1 MIILI
6 SIMMEYI
13 IYSMKKKRLFI
24 IVQIIPI
31 IWYLLDKLD
40 NLPELIKFLL
50 LVLCPLINLID
61 IIQKDR
67 LKFVKKKRRAK
78 KKLPH
83 NASVNATDNSSSNT
97 IANFEEGKEAL
108 KKDDSVPQDDEKQ
121 SIINNT
127 VNYNYNKK
135 V

>member
-31 IWYLLDKLD
+31 ICYLLDKLD
-40 NLPELIKFLL
+40 NLPQLIKFLWCSL
-50 LVLCPLINLID
+50 PQINLID

-83 NASVNATDNSSSNT
+83 NATVNATDNSSANT